1 MSANNDVNNYIN
13 KNQNVGKYFMVTDE
27 EYLLRLER

>member
-1 MSANNDVNNYIN
+1 MSVDNDIN

>member
-1 MSANNDVNNYIN
+1 MSVGNDIN

>member
-1 MSANNDVNNYIN
+1 MSVDDDIN